1 MGRKYDPTPLEDF
14 SMWACFQKGGVKG
27 NPQALKDLVYDWIQ
41 IITQKT
47 AGQRRIKNKDI
58 SWDNLERI
66 KMGILVEATCLV
78 VSGDIDKLIAEEK
91 ESKK

>member
-1 MGRKYDPTPLEDF
+1 M
-14 SMWACFQKGGVKG
+14 
-27 NPQALKDLVYDWIQ
+27 YDWIQ

-47 AGQRRIKNKDI
+47 AGQIRLKNKDI

-78 VSGDIDKLIAEEK
+78 VSGDIDKLISEEK

>member
-1 MGRKYDPTPLEDF
+1 MGRKYDSIPLEDF
-14 SMWACFQKGGVKG
+14 SMWVCFQKGGVKG
-27 NPQALKDLVYDWIQ
+27 NPQVLKDLVYDWIQ
-41 IITQKT
+41 ITTQKT
-47 AGQRRIKNKDI
+47 TGQTRLKNKDI

-78 VSGDIDKLIAEEK
+78 VSGGIDKLIAEEK

>member
-1 MGRKYDPTPLEDF
+1 M
-14 SMWACFQKGGVKG
+14 
-27 NPQALKDLVYDWIQ
+27 YDWIQ

-47 AGQRRIKNKDI
+47 AGQIRLKNKDI

-78 VSGDIDKLIAEEK
+78 VSGDIDKLISEEK
-91 ESKK
+91 DEKKTKNANRSD